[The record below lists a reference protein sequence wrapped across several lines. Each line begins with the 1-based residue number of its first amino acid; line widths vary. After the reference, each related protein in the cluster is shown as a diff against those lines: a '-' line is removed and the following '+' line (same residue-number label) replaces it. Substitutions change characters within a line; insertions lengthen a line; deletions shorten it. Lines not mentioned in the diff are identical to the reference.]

1 MIVFSRRVSLALFF
15 YCLIV
20 DQITVQTIPVSFLL
34 LIVFRLSSSQNIS
47 FLRNDTG
54 QSEFVVFSIWEIS
67 SISLWI
73 GSSSHWQISSSK
85 LFLTFLRWL
94 VLIEHIVFY
103 EVCRR
108 LIFRRVLIWSGDG
121 LIDGCF
127 IYISLAH
134 RAQEETI
141 LSGNMWLVIANAA
154 VRNWKVFVVTSDYL
168 CVVYGALKSQV
179 VSCIFLNGAAF
190 YWITLFYH
198 RDVRL
203 CKITLL
209 VSLRIWNVTD
219 IFSSR
224 LHSWILRDASSI
236 TSTTDF
242 VIAHM
247 SWHIFFGEFLLFVI
261 IYNVFKFISWLW
273 PV

>member
-1 MIVFSRRVSLALFF
+1 MSLF
-15 YCLIV
+15 
-20 DQITVQTIPVSFLL
+20 L
-34 LIVFRLSSSQNIS
+34 LIVTCLSSSQNIS
-47 FLRNDTG
+47 FLRYDIW
-54 QSEFVVFSIWEIS
+54 QSEFLVFSIWEIC

-73 GSSSHWQISSSK
+73 GSSSHWQIASSM
-85 LFLTFLRWL
+85 LFLDFLGWL
-94 VLIEHIVFY
+94 ILIEHIVLY
-103 EVCRR
+103 EVCRW
-108 LIFRRVLIWSGDG
+108 LVFRRELIWSGDS
-121 LIDGCF
+121 LIDSCF

-134 RAQEETI
+134 RTQEETI
-141 LSGNMWLVIANAA
+141 LSRNMWLVVADTS
-154 VRNWKVFVVTSDYL
+154 VRDWKVFVVSSDYL
-168 CVVYGALKSQV
+168 CVVDGALEGQV

-190 YWITLFYH
+190 YWITLFND

-209 VSLRIWNVTD
+209 VSLRIRNVTD

-242 VIAHM
+242 VITHI

-261 IYNVFKFISWLW
+261 INNVFKFIPWLW